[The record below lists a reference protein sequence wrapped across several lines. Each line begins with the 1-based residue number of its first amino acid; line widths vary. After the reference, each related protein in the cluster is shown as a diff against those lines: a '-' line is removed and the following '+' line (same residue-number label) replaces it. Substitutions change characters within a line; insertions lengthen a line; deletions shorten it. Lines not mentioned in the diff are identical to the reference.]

1 VRSILMTSQ
10 LGLTSA
16 RRNTGLSC
24 DSQTILAGG
33 AAALVQQ
40 VNPAHFQVET
50 GRWFAPIAL
59 PATDVPAVRSRVGD
73 SYAATTKHIGNGGLR
88 GPQPWGHPP
97 VIT

>member
-1 VRSILMTSQ
+1 MRSILMQSQ
-10 LGLTSA
+10 MGLTSA
-16 RRNTGLSC
+16 RRNTVLPCGG
-24 DSQTILAGG
+24 QTILAGG
-33 AAALVQQ
+33 VAALVLQA
-40 VNPAHFQVET
+40 NSAHIQAET

-59 PATDVPAVRSRVGD
+59 PATDVPAVRSRVSD